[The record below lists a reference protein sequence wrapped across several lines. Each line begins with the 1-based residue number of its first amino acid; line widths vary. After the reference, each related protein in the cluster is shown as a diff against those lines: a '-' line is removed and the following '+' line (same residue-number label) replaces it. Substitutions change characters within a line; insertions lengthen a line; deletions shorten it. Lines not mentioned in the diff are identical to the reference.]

1 MGQGAP
7 AAKSGRLASCAEP
20 AYTNNDMPMACAV
33 ESPDCTIATPVTAPQ
48 IAMAM
53 AAGKVSCIPC
63 TAGGLR
69 KKTTADLSADIT

>member
-1 MGQGAP
+1 
-7 AAKSGRLASCAEP
+7 
-20 AYTNNDMPMACAV
+20 
-33 ESPDCTIATPVTAPQ
+33 
-48 IAMAM
+48 MAM